1 LQDVGLLDRL
11 VAEKLERDAK
21 VISAEGWKWI
31 EFAPEFPYGQTYG
44 MRVIASQRVPLSEE
58 EIAKVEALRAQAEEI
73 EERYADADELPEEI
87 ARRLE
92 EIEAELAAIHERP
105 ALYDQADMARAG
117 TFVSIDGTG
126 KLRVQRG
133 YVRPEDEAPE
143 PEPALPEAE
152 GAEFGSPE
160 YDAESQAAAA
170 VPLAA
175 NAGSNGAVVSNTD
188 DASEP
193 ADEDEGIRPLSD
205 KLLTELTAYR
215 TLALREAVGTEP
227 AIAYLAALHALC
239 LKLFYRYGADTCLEI
254 EPKSV
259 MFGAQA
265 PGLADTPLAAR
276 VDARH
281 RNWAEHLPEEPGELW
296 DILGSFDTDSRD
308 ALFAHCVS
316 LTINAVVEPYNRRP
330 KAISHADKIAAAV
343 SLDLATAGW
352 TPTVDNYLGRVP
364 KARILEAVREAKGQK
379 AVDRIGH
386 LKKGD
391 MATEAEGLL
400 AGAGWLPESLRT
412 PGTYQP
418 ATASDETIEE
428 SATTVEETAASADE
442 TAIGDDALEDDTH
455 HSAEM
460 ADAIAAE

>member
-1 LQDVGLLDRL
+1 
-11 VAEKLERDAK
+11 
-21 VISAEGWKWI
+21 
-31 EFAPEFPYGQTYG
+31 
-44 MRVIASQRVPLSEE
+44 M
-58 EIAKVEALRAQAEEI
+58 
-73 EERYADADELPEEI
+73 
-87 ARRLE
+87 
-92 EIEAELAAIHERP
+92 
-105 ALYDQADMARAG
+105 
-117 TFVSIDGTG
+117 
-126 KLRVQRG
+126 
-133 YVRPEDEAPE
+133 
-143 PEPALPEAE
+143 
-152 GAEFGSPE
+152 
-160 YDAESQAAAA
+160 
-170 VPLAA
+170 PLAA
-175 NAGSNGAVVSNTD
+175 HAESSAVAGNTG

-205 KLLTELTAYR
+205 KLLIELTAYR
-215 TLALREAVGTEP
+215 TLALREAVGNEP
-227 AIAYLAALHALC
+227 AIAYLVALHALC
-239 LKLFYRYGADTCLEI
+239 LKLFYRYGSDSCLEI

-296 DILGSFDTDSRD
+296 DVLGSFDTDGRD

-330 KAISHADKIAAAV
+330 KAIGHADKIAAVV

-379 AVDRIGH
+379 AADRIGH
-386 LKKGD
+386 LKKGE

-400 AGAGWLPESLRT
+400 IGAGWLPEPLRT

-418 ATASDETIEE
+418 ATALDETKDE
-428 SATTVEETAASADE
+428 AAPTVEETAATADE
-442 TAIGDDALEDDTH
+442 KAIGDDALEDDTH

>member
-1 LQDVGLLDRL
+1 MLDRL

-21 VISAEGWKWI
+21 VIAAEGWKWI
-31 EFAPEFPYGQTYG
+31 EVAPEFPYGQTYG
-44 MRVIASQRVPLSEE
+44 MRVISSQRVPLSEE

-87 ARRLE
+87 AQRLE

-105 ALYDQADMARAG
+105 ALYDQADIARAG
-117 TFVSIDGTG
+117 AFVSIDGSG

-143 PEPALPEAE
+143 PESEQPEAE
-152 GAEFGSPE
+152 TAQFGTTDHDSGT
-160 YDAESQAAAA
+160 YAASAM
-170 VPLAA
+170 PLAA
-175 NAGSNGAVVSNTD
+175 HAESSAVAGNRG

-215 TLALREAVGTEP
+215 TLALREAVGNEP

-239 LKLFYRYGADTCLEI
+239 LKLFYRYGTDTCLEI

-265 PGLADTPLAAR
+265 PGLADTPLATR

-296 DILGSFDTDSRD
+296 DVLGSFDTDSRD

-316 LTINAVVEPYNRRP
+316 LTVNAVVETYNRRP
-330 KAISHADKIAAAV
+330 KAIGHADKIAAAV

-364 KARILEAVREAKGQK
+364 KVRIFEAVREAKGQK
-379 AVDRIGH
+379 TADRISH

-400 AGAGWLPESLRT
+400 IGTGWLPEPLRT

-418 ATASDETIEE
+418 ATASDETIDE
-428 SATTVEETAASADE
+428 AAPTVEETVASADE
-442 TAIGDDALEDDTH
+442 KAIGDDAPEDDTH
-455 HSAEM
+455 HSADV

>member
-1 LQDVGLLDRL
+1 
-11 VAEKLERDAK
+11 
-21 VISAEGWKWI
+21 
-31 EFAPEFPYGQTYG
+31 
-44 MRVIASQRVPLSEE
+44 MRVISSKRVPLSEE

-87 ARRLE
+87 AQRLE

-105 ALYDQADMARAG
+105 ALYDQADIARAG
-117 TFVSIDGTG
+117 AFVSIDGSG

-133 YVRPEDEAPE
+133 YVRPEDVAPE
-143 PEPALPEAE
+143 QEPALPEADSAQFATMDHNSE
-152 GAEFGSPE
+152 THTVSAM
-160 YDAESQAAAA
+160 
-170 VPLAA
+170 PLAA
-175 NAGSNGAVVSNTD
+175 NDGSNGAVIDNTA
-188 DASEP
+188 DASELP
-193 ADEDEGIRPLSD
+193 EEDEGVRPVSD

-215 TLALREAVGTEP
+215 TLALREAVGNEP

-239 LKLFYRYGADTCLEI
+239 LKLFYRYGSDSCLEI
-254 EPKSV
+254 ETKSV

-296 DILGSFDTDSRD
+296 DMLGSFDTDSLD

-330 KAISHADKIAAAV
+330 KAIGHADKIATAV

-364 KARILEAVREAKGQK
+364 KARILEAVCEAKGQK
-379 AVDRIGH
+379 AADRIGH

-391 MATEAEGLL
+391 MATEAESLL
-400 AGAGWLPESLRT
+400 AGAGWLPEPLRT
-412 PGTYQP
+412 TGKYQP
-418 ATASDETIEE
+418 ATVSDETIDE
-428 SATTVEETAASADE
+428 AAPTVEETAATADQK
-442 TAIGDDALEDDTH
+442 AIGDDALEDDTH
-455 HSAEM
+455 HSADV

>member
-1 LQDVGLLDRL
+1 LLDRL

-21 VISAEGWKWI
+21 VIAAEGWKWI
-31 EFAPEFPYGQTYG
+31 EVAPEFPYGQSYG
-44 MRVIASQRVPLSEE
+44 MRVISSQRIPLSQE

-73 EERYADADELPEEI
+73 EERYADADELPDET
-87 ARRLE
+87 AQRLD
-92 EIEAELAAIHERP
+92 EIEAELAAINERP
-105 ALYDQADMARAG
+105 ALYDQADIARAG
-117 TFVSIDGTG
+117 AFVSIDGSG

-143 PEPALPEAE
+143 PEPALPEAG
-152 GAEFGSPE
+152 GAEFGSPQ
-160 YDAESQAAAA
+160 YDTESQAAAA

-175 NAGSNGAVVSNTD
+175 NAGSNGAVVGNTG

-193 ADEDEGIRPLSD
+193 AEEDEGIRPLYD

-215 TLALREAVGTEP
+215 TLALREAVGNEP

-239 LKLFYRYGADTCLEI
+239 LKLFYRYGFDSCLEI

-265 PGLADTPLAAR
+265 PGLADTTLAAR

-296 DILGSFDTDSRD
+296 DVLGSFDTDSRD

-330 KAISHADKIAAAV
+330 KAIGHADKIAAAV
-343 SLDLATAGW
+343 SFDLATAGW
-352 TPTVDNYLGRVP
+352 TATVDNYLGRVP

-379 AVDRIGH
+379 AADRIGH
-386 LKKGD
+386 LKKGE

-400 AGAGWLPESLRT
+400 TGGGWLPEPLRT
-412 PGTYQP
+412 PGTYRP
-418 ATASDETIEE
+418 ATALDETIDE
-428 SATTVEETAASADE
+428 AAPTVEVTAASADE
-442 TAIGDDALEDDTH
+442 KVIGDDALEDDTH
-455 HSAEM
+455 HSADV